1 VAEALAE
8 YEDKLKALAGQLAG
22 VGFMTRGSVVA
33 RHTHC
38 GKTGCACHK
47 DPAAVHGPY
56 WQFSRAVGGKTVT
69 RWITE
74 EQAVLYKEW
83 IANRRSALGI
93 LAEIEE
99 VSLQAET
106 LLQEGST
113 QGDGQ
118 AP

>member
-1 VAEALAE
+1 VAERLVD
-8 YEDKLKALAGQLAG
+8 YEKKLKALAGELAG

-38 GKTGCACHK
+38 GKPGCACRR
-47 DPAAVHGPY
+47 DPPALHGPY

-74 EQAVLYKEW
+74 EQATRYKEW
-83 IANRRSALGI
+83 IANRRRALGI

-99 VSLQAET
+99 VSRQAES
-106 LLQEGST
+106 LLEEGSART
-113 QGDGQ
+113 TGRG
-118 AP
+118 P